1 MENIIINDN
10 NNNQQEDLY
19 KAITNLN
26 TKYNLLEKKLKEKD
40 EEIDKIKKYINYK

>member
-26 TKYNLLEKKLKEKD
+26 TKYNKYIIRK
-40 EEIDKIKKYINYK
+40 KIKRKR